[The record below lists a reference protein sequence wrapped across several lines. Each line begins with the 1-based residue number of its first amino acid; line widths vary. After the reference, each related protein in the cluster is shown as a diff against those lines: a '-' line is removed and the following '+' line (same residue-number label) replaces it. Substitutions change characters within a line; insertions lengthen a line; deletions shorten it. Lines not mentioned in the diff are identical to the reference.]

1 MSQQPSGAGLGIRQ
15 NAGHED
21 VDDVTSDD
29 DLMEMF
35 EDEDHPADQP
45 GAREDLTSYPDTD
58 EPEPEGTPGGLAAVP
73 EQTEEEPLVTPG
85 TTPEEIDAETERLAG
100 IYETVPELE
109 NGYRSLQGAFTRVS
123 QDFRRVESD
132 RDADRAAMA
141 DLEERYEQLVGM
153 IQDREADSDP
163 EFAERLAQARAIEQA
178 VAERLG
184 PIEQDEE
191 ARQEQLAQE
200 QQAYQNQQQAA
211 FAVQTFQAR
220 HPELVPNSPEDQQ
233 LAAAFREL
241 RGAGVPLD
249 VRSVDHIE
257 IALEAARNPNLKAE
271 LMFSPG
277 AVNVPNGI
285 DVLRQRSG
293 ATIAATGG
301 TPQGTRPPAQG
312 VAGRR
317 PSAHVEV
324 GSGGAPVVTAPG
336 KQPDE
341 FTEAMDWYEKEYRK
355 GPLFGSGR

>member
-1 MSQQPSGAGLGIRQ
+1 MPEQPSGAGLGIRD
-15 NAGHED
+15 NPGHED
-21 VDDVTSDD
+21 VDQGSDA

-35 EDEDHPADQP
+35 EDEDQEQDQP
-45 GAREDLTSYPDTD
+45 GATEDLTSYPDTD
-58 EPEPEGTPGGLAAVP
+58 EPEPEGTPGGLAAP
-73 EQTEEEPLVTPG
+73 APEEPLVTPG
-85 TTPEEIDAETERLAG
+85 TTPSEIEQETERLAG

-123 QDFRRVESD
+123 QDFRRAESD
-132 RDADRAAMA
+132 READRQAMA
-141 DLEERYEQLVGM
+141 DLEGRYDELVEL
-153 IQDREADSDP
+153 IQQREAENDP
-163 EFAERLAQARAIEQA
+163 EFAERLAQAQA
-178 VAERLG
+178 VRAAVDERLG
-184 PIEQDEE
+184 PIEESDR
-191 ARQEQLAQE
+191 ARQEQFAQE
-200 QQAYQNQQQAA
+200 QEQYQAQQQAA
-211 FAVQTFQAR
+211 FAVQAFQSR
-220 HPELVPNSPEDQQ
+220 HPEVVPNGPEDVA

-249 VRSVDHIE
+249 VRSTDHIE